1 MVGGETM
8 IVAGVG
14 FSSGVLAEDIL
25 ALVRD
30 VERAAGVAAQVLAA
44 PDFKADAEALGQAA
58 ERLELPL
65 VFCDRAALEQA
76 QARCETHSEIAESAV
91 GLASVAE
98 ACALAAAGVDSR
110 LLVPRMSRGKTTC
123 ALAGAEI

>member
-1 MVGGETM
+1 M

-30 VERAAGVAAQVLAA
+30 VERAAGMAAQVLAA
-44 PDFKADAEALGQAA
+44 PDFKADADVLREAA
-58 ERLELPL
+58 ERLELPV
-65 VFCDRAALEQA
+65 VFCERAALEQV
-76 QARCETHSEIAESAV
+76 QSRCVTRSEIAEASV
-91 GLASVAE
+91 GLASIAE
-98 ACALAAAGVDSR
+98 ACALAGAGADSR
-110 LLVPRMSRGKTTC
+110 LLVPRMSRGKATC